1 MPVMEHFLADLV
13 FPKVFAHLGNRFREE
28 KLGYELSAPLGGP
41 EHELTP
47 AVEYRQHF

>member
-1 MPVMEHFLADLV
+1 MPVSNKKLTDLV

-41 EHELTP
+41 EHELNP
-47 AVEYRQHF
+47 AVSYQVI